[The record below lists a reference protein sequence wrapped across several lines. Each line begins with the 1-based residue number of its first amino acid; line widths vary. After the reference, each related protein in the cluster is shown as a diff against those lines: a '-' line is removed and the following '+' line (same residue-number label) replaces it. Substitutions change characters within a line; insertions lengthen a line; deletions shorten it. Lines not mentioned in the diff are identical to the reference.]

1 MPKIQEAILE
11 WFSKHSNRY
20 ASPLSS
26 CICFCDCAGCRTL
39 LDKTL
44 NGDESMCFG
53 ATM

>member
-1 MPKIQEAILE
+1 MMFLELCTNHAFVCRVTLLLQVQEFLLE
-11 WFSKHSNRY
+11 WFGKGSN
-20 ASPLSS
+20 
-26 CICFCDCAGCRTL
+26 RTL